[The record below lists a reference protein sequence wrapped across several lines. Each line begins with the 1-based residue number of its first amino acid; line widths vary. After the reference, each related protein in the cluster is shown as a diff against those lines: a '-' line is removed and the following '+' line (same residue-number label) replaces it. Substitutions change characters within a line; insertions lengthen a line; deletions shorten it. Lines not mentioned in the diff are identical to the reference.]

1 MLFRL
6 PPEVLV
12 LLIPVLLFALVFH
25 EFAHGWVA
33 NKLGDPTA
41 KYAGRLTLNPIA
53 HLDMFGSLMIL
64 FVGFGWAK
72 PVPVDSRYLANPRI
86 DMMKIAFAGPLSNL
100 FLCLISCLVIRF
112 MGSNLFVMYPD
123 YSVQLSSMGLVL
135 YIFAIINMTL
145 AIFNLIPIHPL
156 DGGQIFGGYLDKI
169 NPHFS
174 YKLRT
179 EGPKILFVIIII
191 GYVTGFSIIGLII
204 SPFHEL
210 VSLIAGLK

>member
-6 PPEVLV
+6 PLEVLV

-41 KYAGRLTLNPIA
+41 KDAGRLTLNPMA

-86 DMMKIAFAGPLSNL
+86 DMMKIAFAGPAANL
-100 FLCLISCLVIRF
+100 LLAFVTGILIRATGYLGPFTTMMIMF
-112 MGSNLFVMYPD
+112 T
-123 YSVQLSSMGLVL
+123 Q
-135 YIFAIINMTL
+135 INIML
-145 AIFNLIPIHPL
+145 AVFNMIPISPL
-156 DGGQIFGGYLDKI
+156 DGSQIFSGMMI
-169 NPHFS
+169 RSNPDLVM
-174 YKLRT
+174 KLQMY
-179 EGPKILFVIIII
+179 GPQILMGLILF
-191 GYVTGFSIIGLII
+191 GMFTSFSPIWMII
-204 SPFHEL
+204 SPFVNFFMFL
-210 VSLIAGLK
+210 FAGI

>member
-41 KYAGRLTLNPIA
+41 KYAGRLTLNPMA

-72 PVPVDSRYLANPRI
+72 PVPVDSRYLANPRK
-86 DMMKIAFAGPLSNL
+86 DMMKIAFAGPAANL
-100 FLCLISCLVIRF
+100 LLAFIAGILIRIT
-112 MGSNLFVMYPD
+112 GNLGPFTTMMIMFT
-123 YSVQLSSMGLVL
+123 Q
-135 YIFAIINMTL
+135 INIML
-145 AIFNLIPIHPL
+145 AVFNMLPIPPL
-156 DGGQIFGGYLDKI
+156 DGSQIFSGMMIRK
-169 NPHFS
+169 NPDLVM
-174 YKLRT
+174 KLQMY
-179 EGPKILFVIIII
+179 GPQILMGLILF
-191 GYVTGFSIIGLII
+191 GMFTSFSPIWMII
-204 SPFHEL
+204 SPFVNFFML
-210 VSLIAGLK
+210 LFAGI